1 MINPIKHFSTLNRIS
16 KPVRRIQE
24 RGYTEGYFMKPSPLA
39 KNKDTIKESWL
50 KTLTAKV
57 KNLFNKKCSL

>member
-1 MINPIKHFSTLNRIS
+1 MITPIKQFSPSCRAS

-39 KNKDTIKESWL
+39 KNKNTVVQKKSLL

-57 KNLFNKKCSL
+57 KNLFK